1 METKQIIYEMLTENT
16 GTHPLDSGFSNGR
29 MWQKNQ
35 VKTIDNFENE
45 EVEKYELHKWNDNYE
60 LERTLSVYHY
70 LKDLETD
77 DICNEFNRLQYN
89 CDNWDADCE
98 AYGVSIEAWEYLDNE
113 FEVDI
118 DRVFN
123 TYNGDSDLSQILQ
136 GAHIRIDEEPYII
149 LQIHGG
155 ADVRGGYTDAKLFK
169 LNDDGLI
176 HEYLREY
183 IDSYE
188 LSEELE
194 YIDKVWYE
202 DELIDLTDD
211 LKEKFQNEIV

>member
-1 METKQIIYEMLTENT
+1 METKQIIYAMLTENT
-16 GTHPLDSGFSNGR
+16 GTHPLDSGFANGR

-35 VKTIDNFENE
+35 VKTIDDFENE
-45 EVEKYELHKWNDNYE
+45 EVEKYEFHKWNDNYE

-70 LKDLETD
+70 LKNLETD
-77 DICNEFNRLQYN
+77 DICNEFNRLQDN
-89 CDNWDADCE
+89 SDNWEADCE
-98 AYGVSIEAWEYLDNE
+98 AYGVSVEAWEYLNNE
-113 FEVDI
+113 FEVDV
-118 DRVFN
+118 DRIFN
-123 TYNGDSDLSQILQ
+123 TYNGESDLSQILQ
-136 GAHIRIDEEPYII
+136 GANIRINDEPYII

-176 HEYLREY
+176 NEYLREY
-183 IDSYE
+183 MDSYE

-202 DELIDLTDD
+202 NELIEFTDK
-211 LKEKFQNEIV
+211 LKENINL

>member
-1 METKQIIYEMLTENT
+1 METKQIIYAMLTENT
-16 GTHPLDSGFSNGR
+16 GAHFLDSGFANGR

-35 VKTIDNFENE
+35 VKTIDDFENE

-60 LERTLSVYHY
+60 LERTVSVYHY

-77 DICNEFNRLQYN
+77 DVCNEFNKLQDN
-89 CDNWDADCE
+89 SDNWDANCE
-98 AYGVSIEAWEYLDNE
+98 AYGVSLEAWEYLDNE

-123 TYNGDSDLSQILQ
+123 TYNGNSDLSQVLQ
-136 GAHIRIDEEPYII
+136 GANIRIDDEHYII

-183 IDSYE
+183 INSYE
-188 LSEELE
+188 LNEELE

-202 DELIDLTDD
+202 GELIDLTDD
-211 LKEKFQNEIV
+211 LKEKVKTK